1 MRDTSQIFDS
11 PEAIFINETASGWGR
26 GKETLSNLERGL
38 GERQRNPLQ
47 FGGWVGGEAK
57 NATSPNTNLF
67 EMSRGKHLRV
77 STKKVSPF
85 QKVKPLNAGTKK
97 SPTLRR
103 GFQNYPS

>member
-1 MRDTSQIFDS
+1 MHLVAPS
-11 PEAIFINETASGWGR
+11 PIWRGSWGR
-26 GKETLSNLERGL
+26 GKEILSNLADGL

-57 NATSPNTNLF
+57 NATSPNTNFF
-67 EMSRGKHLRV
+67 EMLRRQAF
-77 STKKVSPF
+77 TLLNEKGFTFLKGETF
-85 QKVKPLNAGTKK
+85 KIKKVKPLNAGTKK